1 MEFRNALVK
10 AIHICGD
17 RAVDPILLYYALC
30 DTVGN
35 NLQLKPQ
42 AASFHHFDQICQ
54 IVESMAKDPNPRMIV
69 TLFEKCKKQPN
80 APEKLCLRWIHTVFE
95 IYYCAKHR
103 GEGETEQVL
112 KSIEPYKAHVE

>member
-1 MEFRNALVK
+1 MEFRKALVK
-10 AIHICGD
+10 AINICGD
-17 RAVDPILLYYALC
+17 KAIEPTLLYYALC

-35 NLQLKPQ
+35 NLILKPQ
-42 AASFHHFDQICQ
+42 LEAFHHFNKTYR

-69 TLFEKCKKQPN
+69 TLFEKCKKQAD

-103 GEGETEQVL
+103 TEEGTEQVL
-112 KSIEPYKAHVE
+112 KSIEPYKEL

>member
-1 MEFRNALVK
+1 MEFRKALVK
-10 AIHICGD
+10 AINICAD

-42 AASFHHFDQICQ
+42 VEEFHRFNKTYR
-54 IVESMAKDPNPRMIV
+54 IVESMAKNPNPRMIV
-69 TLFEKCKKQPN
+69 TLFDKCKEQPN

-103 GEGETEQVL
+103 TEEGTEQVL
-112 KSIEPYKAHVE
+112 KSIEPYKEL